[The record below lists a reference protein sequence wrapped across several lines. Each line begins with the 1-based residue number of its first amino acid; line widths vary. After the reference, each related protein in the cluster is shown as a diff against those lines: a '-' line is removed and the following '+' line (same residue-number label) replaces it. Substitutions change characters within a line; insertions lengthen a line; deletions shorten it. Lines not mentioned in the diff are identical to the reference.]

1 MSDKIK
7 VLFLAANPT
16 DTSPLRVGQEVRE
29 IDEKLEVGPAH
40 DSFELIQQH
49 ALRIGDLQKALLKH
63 QPHIV
68 HFSGHGSKSEEIVL
82 EDNSGKSHAVNR
94 QALAAL
100 FRIIKDN
107 VRIIVL
113 NACYSKQQAEA
124 LREVIDYTIGSN
136 KAVGDQA
143 SIMFS
148 SAFYQALAF
157 GRSVKEA
164 FELGQVELDLRGIS
178 GSTSTELFIRDG
190 VDATR
195 PFTR

>member
-124 LREVIDYTIGSN
+124 LREVIDYTIGTN